1 MLSKGFLTLFALA
14 GLAAATWADHPDRQ
28 QMEQVTAAADRV
40 ERAAHHV
47 RESAGHHGGHTLVA
61 LEKDARHFHHQVERY
76 RNDPSHTERDF
87 EVLADAYYHALDDL
101 HHMDRHV
108 RDDFRDVEAQMHTLM
123 DYYGGRDHWDG
134 RHRR

>member
-1 MLSKGFLTLFALA
+1 MLRKGFLTLFALA

-28 QMEQVTAAADRV
+28 QMEQVRAAADQL

-47 RESAGHHGGHTLVA
+47 HERAGHHGGRA
-61 LEKDARHFHHQVERY
+61 LDALDKRAKHFHRQVERY

-87 EVLADAYYHALDDL
+87 QSLADAYYKELDEL
-101 HHMDRHV
+101 HHMDQHV
-108 RDDFRDVEAQMHTLM
+108 RDDFRDVEAHMHTLM
-123 DYYGGRDHWDG
+123 DYYGGREHWDG